1 MGLEANCR
9 CRWDDGLGET
19 KALLEADALILRGD
33 LKRRIP
39 IGEISDLSASGA
51 ELHFRHFTETFALEL
66 GAARAAR
73 WAEKIAAPP
82 PSLAKKLGV
91 AAGSKVLVVGMLED
105 AVLQEALKGAIA
117 ARDEEAALSLAVIR
131 DEAALRRAL
140 SRHEFLAAGTP
151 IWIVHEKGPKAAFGE
166 GPVRSIMRGA
176 GYLDNKVS
184 AVSEALSATRYV
196 RVGGAKSLAD

>member
-91 AAGSKVLVVGMLED
+91 AAGSKVLVVDMLED

-117 ARDEEAALSLAVIR
+117 GRDEEAALSLAVIR
-131 DEAALRRAL
+131 GEAALRRAF
-140 SRHEFLAAGTP
+140 SRQSSPWRPGRRSGSFMRKDGRRPSARGRCAASC
-151 IWIVHEKGPKAAFGE
+151 AA
-166 GPVRSIMRGA
+166 A

-184 AVSEALSATRYV
+184 AVSEALSATRYL
-196 RVGGAKSLAD
+196 RVGAPSR